1 MFLRPTR
8 ISAGAILA
16 AMLAGTPAS
25 ADSLPELWKRP
36 VRASYDTP
44 KSALSLEHCI
54 GVAVSDWGS
63 PSVLHGEG
71 VTEIWVTPPYAIRI
85 TDAGASRTVKFN
97 ATGTYDDRVNG
108 AIKGC
113 L

>member
-8 ISAGAILA
+8 IGAGAILT
-16 AMLAGTPAS
+16 AMLAGTPAT
-25 ADSLPELWKRP
+25 ADSLPELWQRP
-36 VRASYDTP
+36 VRASYDTQ
-44 KSALSLEHCI
+44 KSALALEHCI
-54 GVAVSDWGS
+54 GSAVSDWGS

-71 VTEIWVTPPYAIRI
+71 VTDLWVSLPYAIRI
-85 TDAGASRTVKFN
+85 TDEGQTRTVKFT
-97 ATGTYDDRVNG
+97 ATAAYDDRVNR